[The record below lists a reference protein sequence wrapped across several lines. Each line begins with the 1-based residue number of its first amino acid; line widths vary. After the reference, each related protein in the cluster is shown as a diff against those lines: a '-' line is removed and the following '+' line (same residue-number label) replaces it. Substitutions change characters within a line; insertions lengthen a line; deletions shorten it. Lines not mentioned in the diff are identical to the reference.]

1 MVLEY
6 SRVCLDLLA
15 WIFVRIRVACGDK
28 QVYHLVHKFHQHWD
42 GLLILSIA
50 NQDLD
55 LQENKGLIV
64 VEGWV
69 CLHY

>member
-1 MVLEY
+1 MVYVEMDLEY

-28 QVYHLVHKFHQHWD
+28 QVYHLVRKFYQDRD

-50 NQDLD
+50 NQALD
-55 LQENKGLIV
+55 LQGNQGLIGL
-64 VEGWV
+64 EG
-69 CLHY
+69 

>member
-28 QVYHLVHKFHQHWD
+28 QVSHLVGKFYQDRD

-50 NQDLD
+50 NQALD
-55 LQENKGLIV
+55 LQGNQGLIGL
-64 VEGWV
+64 EG
-69 CLHY
+69 